1 MGKVTASGK
10 LSLPGSRIIV
20 ELGCTEAWGQH
31 AINKFPCITATR
43 GSQCNYW
50 VADLGRQV
58 TLHELMLLQ
67 GFNPDAINYKEA
79 GVGRSQVGRMVGN
92 AMSLNVME
100 RLLASAL
107 RAVGLPAPVADKWAF
122 LAQGYIAHA

>member
-1 MGKVTASGK
+1 
-10 LSLPGSRIIV
+10 
-20 ELGCTEAWGQH
+20 
-31 AINKFPCITATR
+31 
-43 GSQCNYW
+43 
-50 VADLGRQV
+50 
-58 TLHELMLLQ
+58 MLLQ

-107 RAVGLPAPVADKWAF
+107 RAVGVPAPVKHDQWAF
-122 LAQGYIAHA
+122 LVQGNSFV